1 MIDMPVLAACA
12 PEIAEDTLQKV
23 IMVESGGNPFAVNVN
38 KLSAGSQ
45 PEPENAVDAAKAAKY
60 WIAKGYSVD
69 VGLMQVNSRNF
80 KMLGITDAELSSV
93 FDPCN
98 NVKYGATILLSAW
111 NMTSPKEH
119 QNDRLMKSLS
129 IYNTGNDVNGFRNG
143 YVSKYAGNLPGGL
156 LTKSVV
162 TPYNAKS
169 SVGFDADKFYGDEL

>member
-1 MIDMPVLAACA
+1 MIDMPSVSACA
-12 PEIAEDTLQKV
+12 PEIAADTLQKI

-45 PEPENAVDAAKAAKY
+45 PKPKNVADAVAATQY

-80 KMLGITDAELSSV
+80 KMLGITDTELSSV
-93 FDPCN
+93 FEPCN

-111 NMTSPKEH
+111 NMTSSKEH

-129 IYNTGNDVNGFRNG
+129 IYNTGNDVNGFKNG
-143 YVSKYAGNLPGGL
+143 YVSKYVGRNISGSLAK
-156 LTKSVV
+156 TVV
-162 TPYNAKS
+162 TPYNADS
-169 SVGFDADKFYGDEL
+169 SVGFNADSFYWNDL